1 MNNNNYIYI
10 GNIVLIIKMNQMK
23 TKPYV
28 VAEYYYPKIEH
39 FDDVM
44 NILIET
50 SAMIKD
56 QDGAL
61 MSMSLK
67 PEKKDG
73 SITGISMWESREKF
87 TAFMRSEHME
97 KIMKS
102 GLAKKVKG
110 WTSSIKADLYTIE
123 QVWHVESHD

>member
-1 MNNNNYIYI
+1 
-10 GNIVLIIKMNQMK
+10 MK

-28 VAEYYYPKIEH
+28 VAEYYFPKSEH
-39 FDDVM
+39 VDDVM
-44 NILIET
+44 NILVET

-73 SITGISMWESREKF
+73 PITGISMWESREKF
-87 TAFMRSEHME
+87 TAFMRSEHAE

-102 GLAKKVKG
+102 GLADKVKS
-110 WTSSIKADLYTIE
+110 WTSNIKAELYTIE
-123 QVWHVESHD
+123 QAWHVASHE

>member
-1 MNNNNYIYI
+1 
-10 GNIVLIIKMNQMK
+10 MK
-23 TKPYV
+23 TKPYLV
-28 VAEYYYPKIEH
+28 TEYYYPKSEH
-39 FDDVM
+39 FDDVL

-73 SITGISMWESREKF
+73 PITGMSLWETREKF
-87 TAFMRSEHME
+87 TAFMRSEHAE

-102 GLAKKVKG
+102 GLSDKVRG
-110 WTSSIKADLYTIE
+110 WTTDIKAQLFTVE
-123 QVWHVESHD
+123 QGWHVESHD

>member
-1 MNNNNYIYI
+1 
-10 GNIVLIIKMNQMK
+10 MK
-23 TKPYV
+23 SKPYV
-28 VAEYYYPKIEH
+28 VTEFYYPKSEH
-39 FDDVM
+39 VDDVM

-61 MSMSLK
+61 MSMSLR

-73 SITGISMWESREKF
+73 PITGLSMWESREKF

-97 KIMKS
+97 KIMKT
-102 GLAKKVKG
+102 GLADKVKG
-110 WTSSIKADLYTIE
+110 WTTDIKANLYTIE
-123 QVWHVESHD
+123 QAWHVEAHD